1 MYGGFPG
8 GSDGKESACSV
19 GYWGLIPRSGRLPGE
34 GNDYPLQYSC
44 LEHSMDRV
52 MHIYMFTM
60 QIFFF
65 FFFANGFC
73 QLITYLGYLSLS
85 PYIAPL
91 SLFRVCIASY
101 CIDGP

>member
-1 MYGGFPG
+1 MTT
-8 GSDGKESACSV
+8 
-19 GYWGLIPRSGRLPGE
+19 
-34 GNDYPLQYSC
+34 
-44 LEHSMDRV
+44 HSNILAWNILWTELC
-52 MHIYMFTM
+52 IYMFTM

>member
-52 MHIYMFTM
+52 MHIYVYYAN
-60 QIFFF
+60 FF
-65 FFFANGFC
+65 FFFANDFY

-91 SLFRVCIASY
+91 SLFRVCIAS
-101 CIDGP
+101 CFRDGP